1 MEKGVSNKLFFSI
14 EGKRG
19 RLQRSSCQ
27 WGIFSHLQSLRGL
40 GDRESQDFVVQRP
53 HFQRQFNVRTSVSTD
68 LRLLHP
74 LEMDF
79 AKSSFL
85 RLILA

>member
-19 RLQRSSCQ
+19 SLQGSSCQ

-53 HFQRQFNVRTSVSTD
+53 HFQRQFNVRTSVSTY

-74 LEMDF
+74 TLEMGAIF
-79 AKSSFL
+79 AKSSF
-85 RLILA
+85 